1 MDEIEKKLI
10 TEYNIA
16 FMVGCSVGWD
26 EENDLQML
34 REINQKMKMEYLVR
48 GI

>member
-16 FMVGCSVGWD
+16 FMVGCTVGWD
-26 EENDLQML
+26 EDNDLKML
-34 REINQKMKMEYLVR
+34 REINQIMKLEYITR
-48 GI
+48 GT